1 MWCNTSYVY
10 RDPRN
15 RVELTRVHVP
25 QLCVKHKTEHCR
37 YIKTNDPKS
46 AYTLHVLNNRHEFGP
61 INSTM
66 TLIRSRKKGSH
77 MNTLENF
84 YIHDY
89 HQNGTLIPE
98 QQLREP
104 SILFKLINN
113 PNQAYSAGV
122 T

>member
-1 MWCNTSYVY
+1 
-10 RDPRN
+10 
-15 RVELTRVHVP
+15 
-25 QLCVKHKTEHCR
+25 
-37 YIKTNDPKS
+37 
-46 AYTLHVLNNRHEFGP
+46 
-61 INSTM
+61 
-66 TLIRSRKKGSH
+66 

-84 YIHDY
+84 YIHNH

-98 QQLREP
+98 QQLGEP